1 MNTINEVSTKII
13 ANINRDA
20 NTASSIGCLKD
31 LTELVDDTSLGDQA
45 GLIMMLLI
53 PFIITIASQV
63 AIKVMM
69 RFAELYIMT
78 AFASLPIAFLGHP
91 DTKSMGI
98 SYLQKYAAVSLR
110 GATLMLAVFIYSA
123 LNNHAFNDFR
133 VIGKNK
139 NLADWMFAHYTDFIA
154 PRYC

>member
-1 MNTINEVSTKII
+1 
-13 ANINRDA
+13 
-20 NTASSIGCLKD
+20 
-31 LTELVDDTSLGDQA
+31 
-45 GLIMMLLI
+45 MLLI

-63 AIKVMM
+63 AIKVMVMM

-78 AFASLPIAFLGHP
+78 TFASLPIAFLGHP

-98 SYLQKYAAVSLR
+98 SYLQKYAAVSLQ

-133 VIGKNK
+133 VIGKIRI
-139 NLADWMFAHYTDFIA
+139 LQTGCLRIIQILLPPGIA
-154 PRYC
+154 NHFNFRFWEDS

>member
-1 MNTINEVSTKII
+1 
-13 ANINRDA
+13 
-20 NTASSIGCLKD
+20 
-31 LTELVDDTSLGDQA
+31 
-45 GLIMMLLI
+45 
-53 PFIITIASQV
+53 
-63 AIKVMM
+63 MM

-78 AFASLPIAFLGHP
+78 TFASLPIAFLGHP

-98 SYLQKYAAVSLR
+98 SYLQKYAAVSLQ